1 MADIFGRDGFEE
13 QVEALGDT
21 LSATSA
27 MTAAFSQEMEAMRA
41 TIHDTGRDVGRLKSS
56 ISSGLRGAIDGLV
69 FDGDK
74 LSDVF
79 RNIGKSMVDAAYSAA
94 LKPVT
99 GQIGG
104 ILAGGIES
112 LIGGLL
118 PFEKGASFSQG
129 RVMPFA
135 QGGVVSGPVSFPM
148 RGGRG
153 LMGEAGPEAIMPL
166 ARGADGKLG
175 VRADGGGR
183 PVNIVMNISTPDVQ
197 GFQRSRSQIAAQL
210 NRAMGRGQRNS

>member
-1 MADIFGRDGFEE
+1 MADFFGRDGFEE
-13 QVEALGDT
+13 QVEALGD
-21 LSATSA
+21 SMAATSA
-27 MTAAFSQEMEAMRA
+27 MAAAFSQELASMQA

-56 ISSGLRGAIDGLV
+56 ISSGLRRAIDGLV

-79 RNIGKSMVDAAYSAA
+79 RNIGKSMVDAAYAAA

-99 GQIGG
+99 GHIGG
-104 ILAGGIES
+104 ILAGGIEGI
-112 LIGGLL
+112 IGSLL

-175 VRADGGGR
+175 VRTEGGGR
-183 PVNIVMNISTPDVQ
+183 SVNITMNISTPDVE

-210 NRAMGRGQRNS
+210 TRAMGRGQRNR

>member
-13 QVEALGDT
+13 QVEALGEAM
-21 LSATSA
+21 SATAA
-27 MTAAFSQEMEAMRA
+27 MTAAFSQEVEAMQA
-41 TIHDTGRDVGRLKSS
+41 TVHDATRDIGGLKRS
-56 ISSGLRGAIDGLV
+56 ISSGLRWAIDGLV

-79 RNIGKSMVDAAYSAA
+79 RGLGKSLVDAAYAAA
-94 LKPVT
+94 LRSVT
-99 GQIGG
+99 SHFGG

-135 QGGVVSGPVSFPM
+135 QGGVVSGPVSFAM

-166 ARGADGKLG
+166 ARGADGRQG
-175 VRADGGGR
+175 VRADGGSR
-183 PVNIVMNISTPDVQ
+183 AVNITMNISTPDVE

-210 NRAMGRGQRNS
+210 SRAMARGQRNR

>member
-1 MADIFGRDGFEE
+1 MAEIFGGDVFEE
-13 QVEALGDT
+13 QVAALGEAM
-21 LSATSA
+21 SATSA
-27 MTAAFSQEMEAMRA
+27 MTAAFSQEVAAMQA
-41 TIHDTGRDVGRLKSS
+41 TVHDATRDIGGLKRS
-56 ISSGLRGAIDGLV
+56 ISSGLRRAIDGLV

-79 RNIGKSMVDAAYSAA
+79 RTVGKSMVDAAYAAA
-94 LKPVT
+94 LRPVT
-99 GQIGG
+99 GAIGG
-104 ILAGGIES
+104 ILAGGLEG

-118 PFEKGASFSQG
+118 PFEKGASFAQG

-153 LMGEAGPEAIMPL
+153 LMGEAGPEAILPL

-175 VRADGGGR
+175 VRADGGAR
-183 PVNIVMNISTPDVQ
+183 AVNITMNISTPDVE

-210 NRAMGRGQRNS
+210 VRAMGRGQRNR